1 MIKYE
6 SHNSV
11 RLVTKKNKT
20 LLFLYLFA
28 FLFFRNNYF
37 NS

>member
-6 SHNSV
+6 SHNSI
-11 RLVTKKNKT
+11 RLVTKKNKL

-28 FLFFRNNYF
+28 FFFRNNDF

>member
-1 MIKYE
+1 MVKYE

-11 RLVTKKNKT
+11 RLVTKKEQT
-20 LLFLYLFA
+20 VAFPL

>member
-11 RLVTKKNKT
+11 RLVTKKT
-20 LLFLYLFA
+20 IAFSLFA
-28 FLFFRNNYF
+28 FLFFRNNDF